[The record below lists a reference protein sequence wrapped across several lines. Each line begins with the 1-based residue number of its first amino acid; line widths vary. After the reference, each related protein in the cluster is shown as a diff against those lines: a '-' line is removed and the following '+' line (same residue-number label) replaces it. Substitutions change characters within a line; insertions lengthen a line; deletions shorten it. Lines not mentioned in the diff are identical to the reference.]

1 VGKTS
6 LCRLI
11 LGMWTPS
18 RGTVTLDGHDVA
30 TLDNDSLGRFL
41 GYLPQNVELFSGTVS
56 ENIARMGQMD
66 EPAVVTA
73 AIQAGAHEVILGL
86 THGYDTQ
93 IGESGQNISGGQRQ
107 RVGLARALYKNPRL
121 VILDEPDSNLD
132 EAGDV
137 ALVKALQL
145 LKQAGATTIMI
156 THKPSLLQAVDKIL
170 ILKNGGMAGFGDKTT
185 MFAQMMEK

>member
-1 VGKTS
+1 
-6 LCRLI
+6 
-11 LGMWTPS
+11 
-18 RGTVTLDGHDVA
+18 
-30 TLDNDSLGRFL
+30 
-41 GYLPQNVELFSGTVS
+41 
-56 ENIARMGQMD
+56 
-66 EPAVVTA
+66 
-73 AIQAGAHEVILGL
+73 
-86 THGYDTQ
+86 
-93 IGESGQNISGGQRQ
+93 
-107 RVGLARALYKNPRL
+107 VGLARALYKNPRL